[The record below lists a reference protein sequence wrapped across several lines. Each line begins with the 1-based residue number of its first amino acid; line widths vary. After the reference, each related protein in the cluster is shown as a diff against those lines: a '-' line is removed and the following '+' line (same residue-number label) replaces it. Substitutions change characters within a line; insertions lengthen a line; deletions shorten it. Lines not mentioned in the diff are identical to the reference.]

1 MYLVQWLRAHAG
13 KGPGSGSE
21 RSARSSARAEAGA
34 PTAATATTEASRYNH
49 RRGQPSSR
57 HHVSDADQCIG
68 QAVGMGVFGV
78 WEPRD
83 LLAHAKQVGG
93 REAVGSYVGKAAQE
107 DSAHLPSCV
116 RSGSGRHPASASLG
130 IMADVLAG
138 RVSTYPT
145 AGSRSC
151 RQRWRRSGGQ
161 ESTRRPLELELSE
174 QHRSRRPEPCCVPR
188 ARDLCSGVPK
198 IPRCNFDFGKTMG
211 LKSN

>member
-1 MYLVQWLRAHAG
+1 MPDASASAAADMTHACVGAQLQMGVDVLRAHAG

-21 RSARSSARAEAGA
+21 SARSSARAEAGA

-49 RRGQPSSR
+49 RRVQPSSR
-57 HHVSDADQCIG
+57 HHVGDADQCIG

-78 WEPRD
+78 REPCD

-138 RVSTYPT
+138 RVGAAYFPHTLLQ
-145 AGSRSC
+145 AQGAAARGGGAVEVRRVRGDRS
-151 RQRWRRSGGQ
+151 S
-161 ESTRRPLELELSE
+161 
-174 QHRSRRPEPCCVPR
+174 
-188 ARDLCSGVPK
+188 
-198 IPRCNFDFGKTMG
+198 
-211 LKSN
+211 